1 MNAKSDIVK
10 VRIKGCEEASLV
22 ILGSLFGISQ
32 TQLSLSCVYGLW
44 PPACPHIFGVHSS
57 RYSQPSLSPIVLRS
71 TYTPA
76 LLFIHDSPPE
86 LASVSRKLWLG
97 LLHASPPFSL
107 SHTHAPL
114 LLFDGP
120 INCVVFNFFGH
131 HNPSSSKTL
140 SCFYWREGKN
150 NRLFLRP
157 LFFWASSGN
166 TGLLVMI
173 TSAVITAL
181 IFFLSLSPFLAVV
194 TEML

>member
-1 MNAKSDIVK
+1 MCARAVTS
-10 VRIKGCEEASLV
+10 RLSPHFWSTQL
-22 ILGSLFGISQ
+22 LLFTTFALPNSPQEHLHTSPPLHPWLTSWACISQ
-32 TQLSLSCVYGLW
+32 QKAVVG
-44 PPACPHIFGVHSS
+44 PAA
-57 RYSQPSLSPIVLRS
+57 RL
-71 TYTPA
+71 
-76 LLFIHDSPPE
+76 
-86 LASVSRKLWLG
+86 
-97 LLHASPPFSL
+97 PPFSL
-107 SHTHAPL
+107 THTHAPL

-181 IFFLSLSPFLAVV
+181 IFFSLFLPF
-194 TEML
+194 